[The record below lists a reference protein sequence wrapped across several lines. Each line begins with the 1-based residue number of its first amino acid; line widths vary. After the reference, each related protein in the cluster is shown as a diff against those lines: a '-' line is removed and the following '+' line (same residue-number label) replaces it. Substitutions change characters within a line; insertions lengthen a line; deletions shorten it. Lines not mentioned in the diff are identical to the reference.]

1 VTFSIVARD
10 PQTGTLGIA
19 VSTALPCV
27 GVGCPYVTTG
37 VGAIASQSWTN
48 PRLGVDGL
56 KLLEL
61 GLSPE
66 VAITTLLN
74 EDEGAAKRQ
83 VGAVDAWGRVF
94 AYSGTE
100 CTGWFGHRTSAQ
112 GGQAAARPGGSASG
126 GGHQYSVQGNMLVG
140 GETIDAMAAAFERT
154 EGMLPARLMAAMEA
168 GQAAGGDKRG
178 RVSAAII
185 VRPPTSAL
193 WEGIDIRVDEHPDP
207 VAELRRIFDIVQ
219 EQARET
225 RAELERLREAGGR

>member
-19 VSTALPCV
+19 ISTAMPCV
-27 GVGCPYVTTG
+27 GAGCPYVKTS
-37 VGAIASQSWTN
+37 VGAIASQAWTN

-56 KLLEL
+56 KLLGL

-74 EDEGAAKRQ
+74 EDEGAARRQ

-94 AYSGTE
+94 AYSGVE
-100 CTGWFGHRTSAQ
+100 CVGWSGHRTSAE
-112 GGQAAARPGGSASG
+112 GGSASG

-140 GETIDAMAAAFERT
+140 GETIEAMAAAFERT
-154 EGMLPARLMAAMEA
+154 EAMLPARLMAALEA

-185 VRPPTSAL
+185 VRAPPSAL
-193 WEGIDIRVDEHPDP
+193 WEGIDARVDEHPDP
-207 VAELRRIFDIVQ
+207 VAELRRIFNVVQ
-219 EQARET
+219 EHAREMQ
-225 RAELERLREAGGR
+225 AELERLREARGK

>member
-1 VTFSIVARD
+1 MTFSIVARD
-10 PQTGTLGIA
+10 PKTGNLGIA

-27 GVGCPYVTTG
+27 GVGCPYVETG

-74 EDEGAAKRQ
+74 EDEGAARRQ

-94 AYSGTE
+94 AYSGAE
-100 CTGWFGHRTSAQ
+100 CTGWFGHRTGDS
-112 GGQAAARPGGSASG
+112 
-126 GGHQYSVQGNMLVG
+126 YSVQGNMLVG
-140 GETIDAMAAAFERT
+140 GETIEAMAAAFEGT
-154 EGMLPARLMAAMEA
+154 DGILPARLMAALEA

-193 WEGIDIRVDEHPDP
+193 WEGVDIRVDEHADP

-219 EQARET
+219 ERARET
-225 RAELERLREAGGR
+225 RAELESLQQSGES

>member
-10 PQTGTLGIA
+10 PKTGNLGIA

-27 GVGCPYVTTG
+27 GVGCAYVQAG
-37 VGAIASQSWTN
+37 VGAIASQAWTN

-74 EDEGAAKRQ
+74 EDEGAARRQ

-94 AYSGTE
+94 AYSGVE
-100 CTGWFGHRTSAQ
+100 CTGWFGHRT
-112 GGQAAARPGGSASG
+112 GDG
-126 GGHQYSVQGNMLVG
+126 YTVQGNMLVG
-140 GETIDAMAAAFERT
+140 GETIEAMAAAFEKT
-154 EGMLPARLMAAMEA
+154 EGVLPARLMAAMEA

-185 VRPPTSAL
+185 VRPPASAL
-193 WEGIDIRVDEHPDP
+193 WEGVDIRVDEHPDP

-219 EQARET
+219 EQARQT
-225 RAELERLREAGGR
+225 QAEMERLQQAGGR

>member
-1 VTFSIVARD
+1 MTFSIVARD
-10 PQTGTLGIA
+10 PRTGTLGIA

-27 GVGCPYVTTG
+27 GVGCPFLKTG
-37 VGAIASQSWTN
+37 VGAITSQAWTN

-61 GLSPE
+61 GLSPD

-74 EDEGAAKRQ
+74 EDESAARRQ

-94 AYSGTE
+94 AYSGAE
-100 CTGWFGHRTSAQ
+100 CTDWFGHRTSAQ
-112 GGQAAARPGGSASG
+112 GGSASG
-126 GGHQYSVQGNMLVG
+126 GGHQYTVQGNMLVG
-140 GETIDAMAAAFERT
+140 GETIEAMAAAFERT
-154 EGMLPARLMAAMEA
+154 QGILPNRLMAAMEA

-185 VRPPTSAL
+185 VRPPPSAL
-193 WEGIDIRVDEHPDP
+193 WEGVDIRVDEHPDP

-219 EQARET
+219 ERARET
-225 RAELERLREAGGR
+225 RAELERLQQAGGR